1 MHRDHQWLTRA
12 REITAT
18 YGVPYGATNLSM
30 VGAAIGLGL
39 EPQFVNELIASVI
52 AGDDGAPLALH
63 VLQFSKPRH
72 AAQTALRGMLDGSGS
87 GANLIGWWSVL
98 RACARRDDFPQILQ
112 SFHMSPLSDRYLWA
126 GVLVRLVADNLVTA
140 DDEADIR
147 AAVVSSADPLS
158 IEILI
163 DGLGPL

>member
-1 MHRDHQWLTRA
+1 
-12 REITAT
+12 
-18 YGVPYGATNLSM
+18 M

-39 EPQFVNELIASVI
+39 DPRFVDELIASVVS
-52 AGDDGAPLALH
+52 ADEAAPLALH

-72 AAQTALRGMLDGSGS
+72 AAQAALRGMLDGSGS
-87 GANLIGWWSVL
+87 GADLIGWWSVL
-98 RACARRDDFPQILQ
+98 RACARREDFPQILR
-112 SFHMSPLSDRYLWA
+112 SFHMSPLSDKYLWA

-140 DDEADIR
+140 DDEAVMR
-147 AAVVSSADPLS
+147 AAVASSADPLS